1 MTASDRLFKNQSN
14 FLISNFREFYK
25 LWRDNQEA
33 ILTVK
38 CCDGKLSI
46 NFESSFQSPET
57 KPTSQT
63 IGIRKV
69 KRISPS
75 RRRRNQARAEQ
86 FRRNKAS
93 KDNADEIP
101 ASSKEVQEQMQV
113 SVSSQESALEKP
125 QSATPVPVDIDT
137 RNLETLIKKTPIG
150 DGPSDLPNDAEISL
164 PASRVKRKAKR
175 RNDKRKNATVK
186 EKPVATVE
194 SSETPAAH
202 VEAHALDDRSQ
213 RNDEPD
219 PGSEELTP
227 PKQWFTLGQLN
238 GILDELEQ
246 RVKDDRD
253 DPSLSDDLNMVSL
266 NINNIGEFIGDEGG
280 VGERILLS
288 LKHKIQ
294 YLINYQKFQGTVQ
307 PRARASSVSSYKDRP
322 SAKVSKKR

>member
-1 MTASDRLFKNQSN
+1 MADSNNVLKKKQTN
-14 FLISNFREFYK
+14 FLISNFREFHK

-57 KPTSQT
+57 KPTLQT
-63 IGIRKV
+63 SGIRKV

-150 DGPSDLPNDAEISL
+150 DGPSDHPNDAEISL

-186 EKPVATVE
+186 EICCTNV
-194 SSETPAAH
+194 
-202 VEAHALDDRSQ
+202 
-213 RNDEPD
+213 
-219 PGSEELTP
+219 
-227 PKQWFTLGQLN
+227 
-238 GILDELEQ
+238 
-246 RVKDDRD
+246 
-253 DPSLSDDLNMVSL
+253 NMHPMNVL
-266 NINNIGEFIGDEGG
+266 
-280 VGERILLS
+280 
-288 LKHKIQ
+288 HKCQ
-294 YLINYQKFQGTVQ
+294 H
-307 PRARASSVSSYKDRP
+307 
-322 SAKVSKKR
+322 